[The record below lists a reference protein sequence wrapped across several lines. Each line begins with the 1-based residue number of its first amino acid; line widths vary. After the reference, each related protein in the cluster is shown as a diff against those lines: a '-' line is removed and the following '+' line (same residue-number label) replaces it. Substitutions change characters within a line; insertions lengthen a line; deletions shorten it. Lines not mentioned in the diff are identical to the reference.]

1 MQSKGRNGNI
11 CNQYENYKSFLDSN
25 IIVISLDSLLYF
37 LYIRGIKDY
46 FVTFHEPELMILLLA
61 QNGQ

>member
-37 LYIRGIKDY
+37 LYIRGTKDY
-46 FVTFHEPELMILLLA
+46 FVTFHELELMILLLA